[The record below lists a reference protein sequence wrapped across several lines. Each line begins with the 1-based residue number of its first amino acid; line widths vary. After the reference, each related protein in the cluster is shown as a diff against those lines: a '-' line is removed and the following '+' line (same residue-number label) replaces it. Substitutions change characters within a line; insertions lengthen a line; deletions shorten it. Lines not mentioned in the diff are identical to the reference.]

1 MLIGG
6 FPCRTRE
13 QQRPVEYRKYRVTSL
28 AMTQNCIVN
37 LPLQMTQVWDYC
49 YLWIDEKLF
58 QEPGERD
65 KFYKVLFKHLLGWK
79 NWKQGGSVGMS
90 NWLVEFLPSH
100 DTRRFLLH
108 ILNPE
113 WSHLCLMLLFVS
125 MVFVTEDFRHY
136 IKVNYFFI
144 LPHHHYITI
153 GAFCSYILQRS
164 AIMHYKMKGPHTS

>member
-6 FPCRTRE
+6 FPCGTRE

-49 YLWIDEKLF
+49 YLRIDEKLF

-65 KFYKVLFKHLLGWK
+65 KFTRCFLNICWVGRIENKEALCACPTDLWSSCLLMI
-79 NWKQGGSVGMS
+79 QGG
-90 NWLVEFLPSH
+90 
-100 DTRRFLLH
+100 D
-108 ILNPE
+108 PE

-125 MVFVTEDFRHY
+125 MVFLTGDFRHY

-144 LPHHHYITI
+144 LPHHHYITT

-164 AIMHYKMKGPHTS
+164 AIMHYK